1 MPRFGIT
8 PQVARM
14 QEHDLSPPPPDVAA
28 AVGPLPVR
36 MLNEYTYCKRLF
48 HLMHVDGRF
57 VDNTYTVEGRHV
69 HRRVDAIDHVLDAAL
84 PGSAAVNGDDA
95 AGSTD
100 APSDPEAGDPE
111 PEIVRSVTLTSE
123 TLGLTGKLDL
133 VAIDGDEAVP
143 VETKRGRVPDTP
155 ERSWPPERVQLMA
168 QALLLRE
175 HGYTVTRGVLY
186 FAASRKRVTIEL
198 TAELEE
204 DTRWLLRDAHHA
216 AASAVLPPP
225 LTDSPKCRGCSLNGV
240 CLPDETQVLQAL
252 QADGFADGPGDDA
265 PPEEIAAASRPGGL
279 PGIRRF
285 FPARPHAR
293 PLYVQ
298 EPGTRIGKVQS
309 RLTIRPPEGDEI
321 SVRIRDL
328 SHVVLCGN
336 VQLSTQTIHLLCESG
351 IPLVFLSGGFW
362 FYGITHGFGLR
373 NAYDRAAQFRTADDP
388 ARCLAFAR
396 RLVADKAQNQRTLL
410 RRNAAPGRARDAAVR
425 DIEDLLPRIGSAES
439 LGSLL
444 GHEGLA
450 AKAYFSQFGTM
461 LKGQGAPSGGGGAA
475 PHAFDFTKRNRRPPK
490 DPVNALLSFGYA
502 ILAKECAVALMA
514 EGLDPHWGLYHQPRH
529 GRPALALD
537 VMEPL
542 RPLVVDSAVLSAIN
556 TGMVKQ
562 RNFETAASG
571 CVMKPAGRKGFL
583 RAYEARMDQLV
594 THPIFDYRCS
604 WRAVVQLQ
612 ARLLSRWLRG
622 DVPEYTSLVTR

>member
-1 MPRFGIT
+1 MP
-8 PQVARM
+8 
-14 QEHDLSPPPPDVAA
+14 EHDLDPPPPDVAE

-36 MLNEYTYCKRLF
+36 MLNEYAYCKRLF

-57 VDNTYTVEGRHV
+57 ADNAYTVEGRHA

-84 PGSAAVNGDDA
+84 PGSSPVDDA
-95 AGSTD
+95 GSED
-100 APSDPEAGDPE
+100 ADALSPTPGAAPGDPE
-111 PEIVRSVTLTSE
+111 VVRSVTLTSE

-133 VAIDGDEAVP
+133 VAVDGQEAVP
-143 VETKRGRVPDTP
+143 VETKRGRVPENP
-155 ERSWPPERVQLMA
+155 QNSWPPERVQLMA

-175 HGYTVTRGVLY
+175 HGYAVTRGVLY
-186 FAASRKRVTIEL
+186 FAGSRKRVTIEL

-204 DTRWLLRDAHHA
+204 DTRWLLREAHAA

-225 LTDSPKCRGCSLNGV
+225 FTDSPKCRGCSLSGV
-240 CLPDETQVLQAL
+240 CLPDETRVLHAL
-252 QADGFADGPGDDA
+252 RVEGLAEGPADDA
-265 PPEEIAAASRPGGL
+265 PAAEQAAAARPGAL
-279 PGIRRF
+279 PGVRRF
-285 FPARPHAR
+285 FPPRPDAR

-298 EPGTRIGKVQS
+298 EPGTRVGKVQN
-309 RLTIRPPEGDEI
+309 RLTVRPPGGEEL
-321 SVRIRDL
+321 SVRLRDL

-336 VQLSTQTIHLLCESG
+336 VQVSTQTVHLLCESG
-351 IPLVFLSGGFW
+351 VPLVFLSGGFW
-362 FYGITHGFGLR
+362 FYGVAAGFGLR
-373 NAYDRAAQFRTADDP
+373 NAYDRAAQFRAADDP

-396 RLVADKAQNQRTLL
+396 RLIADKAQNQRTLL
-410 RRNAAPGRARDAAVR
+410 RRNAPASRARDAAVR
-425 DIEDLLPRIGSAES
+425 DIEDLLPRVRAAQS
-439 LGSLL
+439 LPTLL
-444 GHEGLA
+444 GLEGLA
-450 AKAYFSQFGTM
+450 ARAYFGRFGTM
-461 LKGQGAPSGGGGAA
+461 LKGQEPAGAPGAGAA
-475 PHAFDFTKRNRRPPK
+475 PRGFDFTARNRRPPK

-514 EGLDPHWGLYHQPRH
+514 EGLDPHWGLYHRPRH

-542 RPLVVDSAVLSAIN
+542 RPLIVDSAVLSAVN

-562 RNFETAASG
+562 RNFEVAASG

-594 THPIFDYRCS
+594 THPVFEYRCS

-622 DVPEYTSLVTR
+622 DVPAYTSVVTR